1 MNNITRYVMD
11 IYQIGCILRDT
22 LEYLVPKKDGYSVD
36 LYRQRQAI
44 LKNHLAPN
52 HAFDRFLNDN
62 KEAGEKI
69 RNNFNDFFDLVY
81 GDESRAVFIESE
93 KVVVDNGY
101 FTQILD
107 YVVGLHET
115 ITDICKGFIKHAEE
129 IKQLEPDLTVL
140 MDRDDHF
147 YRCLASLIITDQVHR
162 LFVEYNKSIREAKG
176 QKSPQSNFI
185 NNELNKN
192 LGFYRFVIQHS
203 NYQDD
208 IYQLAV
214 SKTEHVIEVMGGKE
228 KLEGGGEALRKEI
241 LNVHSLWSKNV
252 ALNEVEWRQIY
263 QKMVNN
269 VVAFDKEMIEKRKAQ
284 QASGEQKAESSDEP
298 KAN

>member
-203 NYQDD
+203 TYQDD

-263 QKMVNN
+263 QKMVND